1 MRQGISL
8 ESVTCQS
15 SQLPLGKRQ
24 NWLTAVVGLADVAL
38 ATPQTCPAS
47 GSAATG
53 RLCRQNLSA

>member
-38 ATPQTCPAS
+38 ATPQTLACPAS

-53 RLCRQNLSA
+53 RLC